1 MGVKMKKNLSDFA
14 NEKVCKDIPNITQED
29 IDNIDDSTQQE
40 VKDLYEKY
48 KDYSQDQLLSEFL
61 SSSKK
66 KIKQGSLSKEKL
78 ENTIDTLS
86 PYINSEQK
94 SFLDNLIKK
103 LDD

>member
-1 MGVKMKKNLSDFA
+1 MKKNLSDFA
-14 NEKVCKDIPNITQED
+14 NEKVCKDNPNITQED
-29 IDNIDDSTQQE
+29 INGIDDSTQQE

-48 KDYSQDQLLSEFL
+48 KNYSQDELLNEFL
-61 SSSKK
+61 TSSKK
-66 KIKQGSLSKEKL
+66 KINQGSLSKEKL
-78 ENTIDTLS
+78 ESTIDSLS